1 MGKFDFSKDDLIHV
15 VSERHKK
22 IRGETKDFLFEEYS
36 RKSFQGRNI
45 YPEGPDFNQTDEP
58 SSLRVGSVTSGL
70 TPFTGTWNR
79 QTALHLLRRTGY
91 GYKKAHADLIQAMTM
106 SNAVDLIL
114 TMPATPAPPPIN
126 WYQSIQPDQSGVPY
140 GADWTTTPINDFV
153 VGFET
158 NIHRS
163 EGVKHWMTGLALNQ
177 DISIREK
184 MTAFWYHFIP
194 VDFNTVLDSNNEY
207 CATNSARIC
216 FQYMKL
222 FRDNC
227 IGNYKSLIRQMAVAP
242 AMMYYLNNQANNLLA
257 PDENFAR
264 EIMEL
269 FTLGKGPESQYTQAD
284 VVQAAR
290 VLTGWRVENL
300 NTALPTVNFN
310 PALHD
315 FGSKQFSSFYN
326 NTIIEG
332 TGASEL
338 DTFIDMIFS
347 KSKIVSE
354 YIVRRLYRFFVYYD
368 IDANV
373 EANVIV
379 PLAQIFVSNN
389 WEVLPVLKALFKSQH
404 FYDMANRGV
413 YIKSPYDL
421 LVGTCRIFNLQ
432 TTPAD
437 PNDHFNQYYIWLFL
451 NYVGLSGTNQVLG
464 EVPNVSGWPAFYQV
478 PNFHQ
483 IWINS
488 ITTQVRFSWMTAV
501 IFGLDI
507 RPDAENFAARLEIN
521 EIQFFRDY
529 LTNTQMGNPNT
540 VVNTAVDNLLCI
552 GLSTAERNKLK
563 TEHLLFNLTGGFGD
577 LYWTSAW
584 NNYLADTSNETNRNI
599 VRFALKGLL
608 YSIIGLPEYQL
619 A

>member
-1 MGKFDFSKDDLIHV
+1 MGIYNFTRADLERIVKERGKRTEVSDDP
-15 VSERHKK
+15 
-22 IRGETKDFLFEEYS
+22 LFRQYS
-36 RKSFQGRNI
+36 RKEFNGRNNH
-45 YPEGPDFNQTDEP
+45 PAGPSFNDPDTP
-58 SSLRVGSVTSGL
+58 SSLRVGNVTSGL
-70 TPFTGTWNR
+70 ATFTGTWNR

-91 GYKKAHADLIQAMTM
+91 GYRKEHADLLQALSM
-106 SNAVDLIL
+106 SNAVDLVL
-114 TMPATPAPPPIN
+114 AVPATQPPPPIN
-126 WYQSIQPDQSGVPY
+126 WYEPIQPDEGGVAY
-140 GADWTTTPINDFV
+140 GANWTGVPINDFV
-153 VGFET
+153 NGINT
-158 NIHRS
+158 NIQRS
-163 EGVKHWMTGLALNQ
+163 EGVKHWMTGLALNS

-227 IGNYKSLIRQMAVAP
+227 IGNYKTLIRQMAVAP

-300 NTALPTVNFN
+300 NTANPTVTFN

-326 NTIIEG
+326 NTVITG

-354 YIVRRLYRFFVYYD
+354 YIVRRLYRYFVYYD
-368 IDANV
+368 IDSNI
-373 EANVIV
+373 ESNVIV
-379 PLAQIFVSNN
+379 PLAQIFVNSN
-389 WEVLPVLKALFKSQH
+389 WQILPVLQTLFKSQH

-421 LVGTCRIFNLQ
+421 LVGTCRTFNLQ
-432 TTPAD
+432 TTVAN

-451 NYVGLSGTNQVLG
+451 NYVGLSGSNQVMG

-488 ITTQVRFSWMTAV
+488 ITTQLRFSWITAFV
-501 IFGLDI
+501 FGIDI
-507 RPDAENFAARLEIN
+507 RPDAENFATRLEID
-521 EIQFFRDY
+521 EIQFFRNY
-529 LTNTQMGNPNT
+529 LTNDQIRNPNT
-540 VVNTAVDNLLCI
+540 VVNIAVDNLLCI
-552 GLSTAERNKLK
+552 GLSTTERNKLK
-563 TEHLLFNLTGGFGD
+563 TEHLLFNQTGGFGD
-577 LYWTSAW
+577 AYWTFAW
-584 NNYLADTSNETNRNI
+584 NTYLVDPANETNRNI

-608 YSIIGLPEYQL
+608 YSILALPEYQL